1 MAWLNET
8 MWTDLF
14 LENRDYLLEEL
25 DRMIGYLGEYRDA
38 LEQGNGDR
46 LCTLLAEGRICKE
59 KVDADEKDADCGPP
73 GPGISNRDPAWP
85 AGSGGGALSGAA
97 PRARKL
103 AVVTDSNVLPLYLER
118 TADSLKRA
126 GFQVLC
132 CSVPAGEA
140 AKCPEQ
146 LVLLWEKMMAFG
158 MTRTDGVAALGG
170 GVVGDLAGFAAATL
184 LRGVDFIQ
192 IPTTLLAQVDSSVGG
207 KVAIDLQAG
216 KNLAGAFW
224 QPKGVLI
231 DPDCLNTLSDRA
243 FSDGMAEVIKYG
255 CIRER
260 EFFELL
266 DRCGSRA
273 GVMDYIE
280 QVICT
285 CCDLK
290 RQVVLQDERDTGL
303 RMTLNFGHTIGH
315 AFELAGHYETWTHG
329 QGVAAGMNW
338 AAQLGVGL
346 GITPPEVVEQIRSI
360 LNKFGLPQDIPC
372 PWETMTEAVGL
383 DKKRTGDSITLILL
397 ERLGQAVPRRMKKDQ
412 LLELLEPMCGR

>member
-1 MAWLNET
+1 MKERLTVCRDGDPIYDICMET
-8 MWTDLF
+8 SFEGLKGELAAF
-14 LENRDYLLEEL
+14 HLEKRK
-25 DRMIGYLGEYRDA
+25 
-38 LEQGNGDR
+38 
-46 LCTLLAEGRICKE
+46 IC
-59 KVDADEKDADCGPP
+59 
-73 GPGISNRDPAWP
+73 I
-85 AGSGGGALSGAA
+85 
-97 PRARKL
+97 
-103 AVVTDSNVLPLYLER
+103 VTDSNVAFLYLDKVKEIL
-118 TADSLKRA
+118 S
-126 GFQVLC
+126 QC
-132 CSVPAGEA
+132 CSMVSVFIFPAGEEH
-140 AKCPEQ
+140 KNLDTVRMLYEH
-146 LVLLWEKMMAFG
+146 LILEHFDRKDML
-158 MTRTDGVAALGG
+158 AALGG
-170 GVVGDLAGFAAATL
+170 GVTGDLCGFAAATY
-184 LRGVDFIQ
+184 LRGIDFIQ

-255 CIRER
+255 CIRDR

-273 GVMDYIE
+273 GVMDHIE

-329 QGVAAGMNW
+329 QGVAAGMHW
-338 AAQLGVGL
+338 VAQLGVGL